1 MKLIRRGKRSRAK
14 KGSAA
19 PLQSTGDVDSGGG
32 GGSNSRQVAPENV
45 LPAEST
51 TIAGYASS
59 RDEAFYEASPW
70 LDSDCEDDFFSV
82 NGDATPAR
90 SFSTTASNQ
99 ATAAAFGPQTK
110 LPTLEAILQS
120 EPLNLKPAPQMK
132 KLGDLLKEK
141 QEGADGAGDISRAR
155 GGGGAGRC
163 CIPLLA
169 RVISYRERRN

>member
-14 KGSAA
+14 KGSLA
-19 PLQSTGDVDSGGG
+19 PLQSTGDVDREGGGG
-32 GGSNSRQVAPENV
+32 GGSNSRQVAPESV

-51 TIAGYASS
+51 TITGYASS

-82 NGDATPAR
+82 NGDGTPAR
-90 SFSTTASNQ
+90 TFSSTASNQ
-99 ATAAAFGPQTK
+99 ATAAAFGPK
-110 LPTLEAILQS
+110 LPTLDAILKS
-120 EPLNLKPAPQMK
+120 DPLKPTTQMK

-141 QEGADGAGDISRAR
+141 QESADDAGDISRAR
-155 GGGGAGRC
+155 GGGTAGRC
-163 CIPLLA
+163 CIPQLS